1 MTRWMHAHGA
11 RRFMLMSRSG
21 CKDKMAKAFVES
33 LRGKGAEIITQRG
46 DVCNYLD
53 VKRAIEQIDGTL
65 GGIIH
70 AAMVLDESIFTT
82 MSHQQWS
89 NAMNPKVLGAWNIH
103 TAIKGKEGGL
113 DFFLMASSIAGS
125 IPVATESNYSA
136 SNSFLD
142 MFARYRRN
150 AGLPATSIGFG
161 MISQVGY
168 LHEHPDL
175 KSGLTLHGLKE
186 LDEDDF
192 LQIIDTALSPPPAV
206 DPGPADGIESTSHIL
221 TGLELFSEAELRQRG
236 FPGSPIEIVDRRYAL
251 IRQAFGV
258 KNNRS
263 PTAVSS
269 SSTLPAEVVTALE
282 SDQPIFDILLMMIAK
297 HLSTTLLT
305 PLEKLV
311 VSEPLAGFGMDSA
324 ITVALRTWFY
334 NTFRVEVSFMA
345 LLSQTV
351 TVRDLAEEIGKEVM
365 KRVENRAATE
375 YTYVK

>member
-33 LRGKGAEIITQRG
+33 LREKGAEVIIQRG
-46 DVCNYLD
+46 DVSNLLD
-53 VKRAIEQIDGTL
+53 VQRAIDQIDGTL

-82 MSHQQWS
+82 MSHHQWS
-89 NAMNPKVLGAWNIH
+89 KVMNPKVLGTWNIH
-103 TAIKGKEGGL
+103 NAIKGKDGGL
-113 DFFLMASSIAGS
+113 DFFLMTSSIAGS

-150 AGLPATSIGFG
+150 AGLPATSIGLG
-161 MISQVGY
+161 MISQIGY
-168 LHEHPDL
+168 LHEHPEL

-186 LDEDDF
+186 FDEDEF
-192 LQIIDTALSPPPAV
+192 LQIIDTALSPPSAV
-206 DPGPADGIESTSHIL
+206 DPGFAGGVESTSHIL
-221 TGLELFSEAELRQRG
+221 TGLELLGQAELGQRG
-236 FPGSPIEIVDRRYAL
+236 FQSSPVEIVDRRYSL
-251 IRQAFGV
+251 IRQAFGA
-258 KNNRS
+258 KNGRP
-263 PTAVSS
+263 PTVVNGH
-269 SSTLPAEVVTALE
+269 LPVEVVTALE
-282 SDQPIFDILLMMIAK
+282 SDKPIYDTLLKMISK

-305 PLEKLV
+305 PLDKLV
-311 VSEPLAGFGMDSA
+311 VTEPLAGFGMDST

-334 NTFRVEVSFMA
+334 HTFRVEVSFMA

-351 TVRDLAEEIGKEVM
+351 TVRDLAEEIEREVM
-365 KRVENRAATE
+365 KRVEKRVAAG
-375 YTYVK
+375 